1 MTNAERMHNVC
12 VNCAVNYMK
21 NVISNIIKVLKVM
34 MDGEIVMYNET
45 PIVAGPVCKKNNL
58 FPVNSNPTRMKNKR
72 YILLSFTNLK
82 HIICEYGESFV
93 FEYLHVSALYC
104 ADSYFV
110 FEMINFIFS
119 LI

>member
-45 PIVAGPVCKKNNL
+45 PIVAGPVCKKNYL
-58 FPVNSNPTRMKNKR
+58 FPVNSNQMRMKNKR

-82 HIICEYGESFV
+82 TYN
-93 FEYLHVSALYC
+93 L
-104 ADSYFV
+104 
-110 FEMINFIFS
+110 
-119 LI
+119 